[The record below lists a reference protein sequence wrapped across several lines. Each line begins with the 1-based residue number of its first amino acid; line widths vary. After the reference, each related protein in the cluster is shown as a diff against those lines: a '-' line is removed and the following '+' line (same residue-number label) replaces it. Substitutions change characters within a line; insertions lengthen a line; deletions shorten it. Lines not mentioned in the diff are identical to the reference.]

1 MTQETCSDK
10 EFIEIFN
17 KNGAA
22 ETARL
27 LDINVRAVYQRRRR
41 LEKTYGIPIIGP
53 NDRSA
58 GRVAYPSRIPIEI
71 KNGIVMIGS
80 DAHYWPGE
88 ATTAHRGF
96 VHLCKKLKPEMVIL
110 NGDVLDGARI
120 SRHSPIGWAKPPT
133 LKEELEACEERTDEI
148 LDASKK
154 AKHYWMLGNHCMRF
168 ENKLAGSEASA
179 FEDIPGFQLRDHF
192 PQWNFGLSIWINNLV
207 VVKHRF
213 KGGIH
218 ATHANALWS
227 GKTMVTGHLHSLKV
241 TPFAD
246 YNGNRF
252 GIDTGTLSDP
262 YGEHAA
268 YGEDNPLNHRS
279 GFIVLTFR
287 DGRLMWPEI
296 VFVVDKD
303 HVEFRGELIKV

>member
-1 MTQETCSDK
+1 MAEKKCPDK
-10 EFIEIFN
+10 EFVTLFQT
-17 KNGAA
+17 NGAS
-22 ETARL
+22 ETARIL
-27 LDINVRAVYQRRRR
+27 GIEVRAVYSRRRR
-41 LEKTYGIPIIGP
+41 LEKLFGVPIVSP
-53 NDRSA
+53 HDRSQS
-58 GRVAYPSRIPIEI
+58 VESYPVRIPIEI
-71 KNGIVMIGS
+71 PNGIVMIGS

-96 VHLCKKLKPEMVIL
+96 VHLIKKLKPEMVIL

-120 SRHSPIGWAKPPT
+120 SRHPRIGFARAPT
-133 LKEELEACEERTDEI
+133 LREEMDACEERTDEI

-154 AKHYWMLGNHCMRF
+154 AKHYWLLGNHCMRF
-168 ENKLAGSEASA
+168 ENRLSGDAGE
-179 FEDIPGFQLRDHF
+179 FEGVSGFQLKEHF
-192 PQWNFGLSIWINNLV
+192 PQWDFGLSLWINNEV

-218 ATHANALWS
+218 ATHNNTMWS
-227 GKTMVTGHLHSLKV
+227 GKSIVTGHLHSLKV

-252 GIDTGTLSDP
+252 GIDTGTLSEP

-279 GFIVLTFR
+279 GFIVLTFK
-287 DGRLMWPEI
+287 DGKLLWPE
-296 VFVVDKD
+296 VA
-303 HVEFRGELIKV
+303 HVISKNEIEFRGEIIKV